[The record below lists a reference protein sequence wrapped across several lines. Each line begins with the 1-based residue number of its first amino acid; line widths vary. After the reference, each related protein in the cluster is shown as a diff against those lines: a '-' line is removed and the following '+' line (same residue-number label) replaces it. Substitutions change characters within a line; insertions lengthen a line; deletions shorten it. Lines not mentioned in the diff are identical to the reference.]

1 MDAPKNCPLSPDA
14 RMRSTLD
21 GELWC
26 HGDVVENETC
36 KACPL
41 YVDHVMRWREEVWAY
56 LDERRRAS

>member
-1 MDAPKNCPLSPDA
+1 MDAPKNCPLDPTE

-26 HGDVVENETC
+26 HGDVVENDTC

-41 YVDHVMRWREEVWAY
+41 YIDHAMRMREEVWAY
-56 LDERRRAS
+56 LQERRRAS